1 MVQIDEA
8 ADYYST
14 IIGGGS
20 TKIFVVHICMV
31 QCPCGRKN
39 FETGVIDY
47 YIAFCLSS

>member
-20 TKIFVVHICMV
+20 TKIFVVHICYGPMSV
-31 QCPCGRKN
+31 GRKIC
-39 FETGVIDY
+39 ETGATDY
-47 YIAFCLSS
+47 